1 MNLNEA
7 TIIGHLTD
15 AHRSLYLYHGDGGY
29 WRGTVVIEDDR
40 PRMDDLAYATGREA
54 HVFLDGSNL
63 QVHARG
69 DSRAEVLS
77 RLMDTITNADDL
89 IAAASQPE
97 SEGVA

>member
-15 AHRSLYLYHGDGGY
+15 AYRSLYLYHGDGGY
-29 WRGTVVIEDDR
+29 WSGTVLIDDDR
-40 PRMDDLAYATGREA
+40 PRMDDVAYATGREA

-63 QVHARG
+63 QVHAYG

-77 RLMDTITNADDL
+77 RLMETIAQSDQL
-89 IAAASQPE
+89 IAAASQSE
-97 SEGVA
+97 GEGVA